1 MDSAIN
7 TQIVSPFD
15 GKPETRQLTS
25 QDGRVIFEIIAKELT
40 PLRAKFANAL
50 AWIIALAA
58 AGFGFFTVFQ
68 MVDPHGFHIIAFG
81 CGPLIA
87 IPLFEWG
94 IGKLLRKETA
104 MVLTVD
110 EFAFQD
116 SKNWKRFNRQIDHR
130 FSLLPHDK
138 TRDEAEDNEFAVRKA
153 QANGKVIRKK
163 RYYGDSYHLSYEY
176 MGQRND
182 IAVIYGRKDAMAV
195 LARLKACDTV
205 MNMQAAKGAPV
216 NMKPQDEWA
225 DQPGDIPET
234 V

>member
-104 MVLTVD
+104 MVLTGD

-163 RYYGDSYHLSYEY
+163 TLLRRFLSPVLRVYGPAQRY
-176 MGQRND
+176 R
-182 IAVIYGRKDAMAV
+182 
-195 LARLKACDTV
+195 
-205 MNMQAAKGAPV
+205 
-216 NMKPQDEWA
+216 
-225 DQPGDIPET
+225 GDIWPQRCNGRPGPAQSMRHSDEHASGQGST
-234 V
+234 G